1 MTRPRPALTRIALAL
16 LASLAV
22 AAPVASQTSN
32 DGGWSTTGGTTASND
47 SGTSSGGTRGTRNGR
62 TGRSGRDS
70 GAGFDSD
77 DNNSDSRSSRRS
89 RDREN
94 RDSRNNRNQRGAKA
108 DAEGGEKKPAS
119 PGRRSSSGR
128 RSGGSSGAQATEG
141 LSGFAITIDRNARVL
156 RLAPER
162 GPADVLRVNEG
173 DKFWTDVR
181 LECLDTPSF
190 DYVRLVL
197 DYPEDVLEPVAVHDG
212 SIAANLAGDP
222 RTRVNARAGMLLYE
236 GSLAEPMPAPKGAI
250 LRVQWKAK
258 RADDFAEIRFDTWGR
273 EQTALRLGT
282 ADLLG
287 NAFIED
293 DGVLSMELQV
303 QPGDAADRAAAE
315 DAAAFDFG
323 SFERLG
329 GARLIVAPPRAE
341 PVVGEVFSIDLLLD
355 NRANS
360 AIDGLEARLEFDPSV
375 LRVVD
380 TDYNNPVTI
389 GTNILDGPFRRA
401 FPFDFGIE
409 NAVHQRLG
417 RIDYK
422 VGISNENEL
431 RGRFGTFARVY
442 FMPVRPSVQTFVRF
456 TFSKSEG
463 YPSTMISYLGGD
475 VLGDPK
481 LANDGTVSA
490 SFGVLNGV
498 PTAVAEADR

>member
-1 MTRPRPALTRIALAL
+1 MTRPRPALSRIALAL

-22 AAPVASQTSN
+22 AAPVASQNSS
-32 DGGWSTTGGTTASND
+32 DKGRSKD
-47 SGTSSGGTRGTRNGR
+47 SGSASGSTSSSTRGSRSGSASSVDSGSSTSASGTRSPRP
-62 TGRSGRDS
+62 
-70 GAGFDSD
+70 
-77 DNNSDSRSSRRS
+77 S
-89 RDREN
+89 RDRDVRNAREG
-94 RDSRNNRNQRGAKA
+94 DTRNNSNQRGAKA
-108 DAEGGEKKPAS
+108 EGKAGQNRPAS
-119 PGRRSSSGR
+119 RKPSSGR
-128 RSGGSSGAQATEG
+128 RSGGSRTGAKASEG
-141 LSGFAITIDRNARVL
+141 LSGFNITIDRNARVL

-173 DKFWTDVR
+173 DEFWTEVR
-181 LECLDTPSF
+181 LESLDTPSF
-190 DYVRLVL
+190 DFIRIVL
-197 DYPEDVLEPVAVHDG
+197 DYPEDVIEPIAIHDG
-212 SIAANLAGDP
+212 SIAANLATDP
-222 RTRVNARAGMLLYE
+222 RTRVNARAGLLMYE
-236 GSLAEPMPAPKGAI
+236 GSLAEPMPVPKGAV
-250 LRVQWKAK
+250 LRVQWKAR

-273 EQTALRLGT
+273 QQTALRLGT

-303 QPGDAADRAAAE
+303 QPGDASGRAAAQ

-329 GARLIVAPPRAE
+329 GTRLIIAPPRVQ
-341 PVVGEVFSIDLLLD
+341 PVVGEIFSVDLVLD

-401 FPFDFGIE
+401 FPFDFSIE
-409 NAVHQRLG
+409 NAVHQQLG

-431 RGRFGTFARVY
+431 RGRYGTFARVY
-442 FMPVRPSVQTFVRF
+442 FMPLRPSVETFVRF
-456 TFSKSEG
+456 TFSKSKG
-463 YPSTMISYLGGD
+463 YPSTMVSYLGGD
-475 VLGDPK
+475 VLGDPR
-481 LANDGTVSA
+481 LANDGTVST
-490 SFGVLNGV
+490 SFGVLNGA
-498 PTAVAEADR
+498 PAAVAEAGP